1 MVNYYV
7 NICDRD
13 ECSLVH
19 KALNILKTTDI
30 KESWYGFLKYI
41 VEITGYKM
49 PDTSLY
55 KESIIKIL
63 INISNAI
70 YIKKLKDNSCLKL
83 YTSIKTHVAR
93 ERYLSIIKN
102 ESYRKSVTRIR
113 LSCHKFPIQTGRYKN
128 IVQDKY
134 HCIMECFHPE
144 VTILRNNYLEN
155 IYKIK
160 PAFKKFNRTTLFKY
174 IILVS
179 DTNIINLTSKFLHD
193 IDNMYK

>member
-1 MVNYYV
+1 M
-7 NICDRD
+7 
-13 ECSLVH
+13 
-19 KALNILKTTDI
+19 
-30 KESWYGFLKYI
+30 
-41 VEITGYKM
+41 
-49 PDTSLY
+49 
-55 KESIIKIL
+55 
-63 INISNAI
+63 
-70 YIKKLKDNSCLKL
+70 

-128 IVQDKY
+128 IVQEQRVCTKCNINIGTEY
-134 HCIMECFHPE
+134 HCIMECFHPD
-144 VTILRNNYLEN
+144 VAILRNNYLEN

-179 DTNIINLTSKFLHD
+179 DTKIINVTSKFLHD
-193 IDNMYK
+193 IDNMYKW